1 MQLVFLGWDGF
12 AFQCVRVGVAH
23 KLREPED
30 FFTKQLLVHFL
41 FDDIVVW

>member
-1 MQLVFLGWDGF
+1 
-12 AFQCVRVGVAH
+12 
-23 KLREPED
+23 LREPED